1 MAATDYFI
9 ELNDTFLVIG
19 KIIYIQID
27 NDVVSENDFLHLDK
41 ATTVCSN

>member
-27 NDVVSENDFLHLDK
+27 NDVVSEVDFLHLGK
-41 ATTVCSN
+41 AATVCSN